1 MKKTYKKL
9 FETMNLSNKFELKNR
24 VIMAPMTHMGSNADG
39 SISEKELKYY
49 ARRAD
54 GVSAV
59 ITAGTYVLKNGG
71 LPNGPAVDRDE
82 KIPGLQ
88 KLSTIIKNKGA
99 KAILQIF
106 HGGRQNTA
114 VEGGEVVSASN
125 IPENREGAPI
135 PRELTEKEIKEVIL
149 AFGQAARRAIESGFD
164 GVEIHGANGGLIQ
177 QFFSPQANKRTDDWG
192 GTLENRMKFGLKIID
207 EVKQIVEEH
216 AKKPFIVG
224 YRLSPEET
232 TTPGITMADS
242 LAFIDVLA
250 TKGLDYL
257 HVSLNHFWTPP
268 RNGVED
274 KRSRLEIIQDRV
286 GKLVPIIGVGGIY
299 TPEDALR
306 AMETGVSLV
315 AIGRELLLEPDW
327 VNKVLQGQEEKIK
340 TTLSLHDKD
349 RLEIPDAQWNMI
361 TGMKW
366 VKIEQEVE

>member
-1 MKKTYKKL
+1 
-9 FETMNLSNKFELKNR
+9 
-24 VIMAPMTHMGSNADG
+24 
-39 SISEKELKYY
+39 
-49 ARRAD
+49 
-54 GVSAV
+54 
-59 ITAGTYVLKNGG
+59 
-71 LPNGPAVDRDE
+71 
-82 KIPGLQ
+82 
-88 KLSTIIKNKGA
+88 
-99 KAILQIF
+99 
-106 HGGRQNTA
+106 
-114 VEGGEVVSASN
+114 VVSASN